1 MVHDFNDFGILKWE
15 CDEPRQS
22 VDFLDLTITIV
33 NGRIVTKTYQKK
45 NNPYLY
51 IPPHSAHPAGVA
63 SGWIFGILRTY
74 WHQNSKYSDFVH
86 FAKLL
91 FKRHV
96 MQGWDQAVL
105 RDLFLSA
112 LNKLKCLLE
121 APLPANVNVTP
132 TPPSQEEEANI
143 IQPPVENPKL
153 QFLHMQF
160 HPGDIPRKE
169 IRKIYNNTCADT
181 LGELVGIEKFIVAYS
196 KPKTIGGVVA
206 KPQSFEAPGNEVSK
220 YL

>member
-1 MVHDFNDFGILKWE
+1 
-15 CDEPRQS
+15 
-22 VDFLDLTITIV
+22 
-33 NGRIVTKTYQKK
+33 
-45 NNPYLY
+45 
-51 IPPHSAHPAGVA
+51 
-63 SGWIFGILRTY
+63 
-74 WHQNSKYSDFVH
+74 
-86 FAKLL
+86 
-91 FKRHV
+91 
-96 MQGWDQAVL
+96 MQGWDQAEAVL

-112 LNKLKCLLE
+112 LNKLKCQLE

-181 LGELVGIEKFIVAYS
+181 LGDLVLGMEKFIGAYS
-196 KPKTIGGVVA
+196 KPRTIGGAVA
-206 KPQSFEAPGNEVSK
+206 KSQLFEAPGKEVSK